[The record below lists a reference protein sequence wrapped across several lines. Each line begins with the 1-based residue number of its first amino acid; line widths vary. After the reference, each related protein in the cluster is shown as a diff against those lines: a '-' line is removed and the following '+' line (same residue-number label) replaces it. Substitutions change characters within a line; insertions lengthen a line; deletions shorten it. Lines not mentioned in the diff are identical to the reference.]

1 MSTVLHNKKLRQ
13 LIEQCDARVEAATSK
28 ADLLDVIK
36 QLRSFGGTLAYDNST
51 PKLFVYGGLVL
62 VAAAFLFV
70 PVIVLGIAFLIG
82 GWLVMENRSG
92 AIQTLSRDIIH
103 KSSLFTHGL
112 TERFKPGVQVLERLA
127 GEFRDF
133 RRGSYSRTILKT
145 AQGVYPGAIHELSFS
160 YQSLQ
165 YVDRETYKVSVPDG
179 AGGTKEET
187 RTRDLEFARFS
198 LVLDFPWVKNVA
210 VRGDQHRAVDLE
222 ESLDTA
228 STEFNNA
235 FCLTGA
241 TRMTCAVFAKPATVL
256 HLLQLRQQLSAVNLE
271 FSEQGRLCLGFS
283 DPELLA
289 SAATDGFDDLQ
300 ALEQQVEAGIRMP
313 RLDLLL
319 SWVHRLAELHDDNFA
334 RPPISLKD
342 MEH

>member
-1 MSTVLHNKKLRQ
+1 MPTVLHNKKLRQ
-13 LIEQCDARVEAATSK
+13 LIEQCGARVEAATNT
-28 ADLLDVIK
+28 AELLDVIK
-36 QLRSFGGTLAYDNST
+36 QLRSFGGALAYDNST
-51 PKLFVYGGLVL
+51 PKLFVYVGLAL
-62 VAAAFLFV
+62 VVATFLFV
-70 PVIVLGIAFLIG
+70 PLIVLGIAFLIG

-92 AIQTLSRDIIH
+92 AIEALSRGIIH

-112 TERFKPGVQVLERLA
+112 TERFKPDVKVLESLA
-127 GEFRDF
+127 GEFKDF
-133 RRGSYSRTILKT
+133 RRGSYSRTIMRT
-145 AQGVYPGAIHELSFS
+145 VQGVYPGAVHELSFS

-165 YVDRETYKVSVPDG
+165 YVDRETYKVNVPDG

-187 RTRDLEFARFS
+187 RTRDLEFSRFS
-198 LVLDFPWVKNVA
+198 LVLDFPWVKNVV

-228 STEFNNA
+228 SNEFNKA

-241 TRMTCAVFAKPATVL
+241 TRMACAVFAKPATVL

-271 FSEQGRLCLGFS
+271 FSEPGRLCLGFS

-289 SAATDGFDDLQ
+289 SAATDGFNDLQ
-300 ALEQQVEAGIRMP
+300 ALEQQIEAGIRMP

-334 RPPISLKD
+334 LPPKPLKS